1 MRDVGIEIKRVNA
14 CGKGSRQFLPATKV
28 RNLIIYEYVTPLR
41 VYNLMGILVT
51 NIDKVT
57 LAFHNELGLE
67 ELVKIWK
74 QAKKTMNI
82 D

>member
-1 MRDVGIEIKRVNA
+1 MRDVGIEIRRVNA
-14 CGKGSRQFLPATKV
+14 CGQSNRQFIPATKV

-51 NIDKVT
+51 NVDKVT

-67 ELVKIWK
+67 EMVKVWK
-74 QAKKTMNI
+74 LAKKAMNLV
-82 D
+82 